1 MDDTRDNREN
11 VNSKKERVSFGED
24 KDEAREREKKIEIER
39 SGSLVSAGKKNIV
52 FFLRSLREET
62 EEV

>member
-11 VNSKKERVSFGED
+11 VNSKKERVSFGGD

-39 SGSLVSAGKKNIV
+39 GGRLVSAGKKNMV
-52 FFLRSLREET
+52 FF
-62 EEV
+62 